1 MSNLHF
7 PPSMKVL
14 FKCIKD
20 AITWY
25 ISPQYGYVAQCNP
38 FFFYENQNL
47 PQSEML
53 DLKISLHALH
63 LLEFVAGVDNA
74 VFLGL
79 EFLFNKFRELV
90 HQLSL
95 HQSHNHYNYKLEW
108 LLQWKYKWR
117 ILHIWMSQWKDGHK
131 QQFLANSELN
141 SAIVPTSRH
150 CQKRINVKMWHLE
163 VITWAFPS
171 LQQ

>member
-1 MSNLHF
+1 MQSHDTSLLNMGMLHN
-7 PPSMKVL
+7 V
-14 FKCIKD
+14 IH
-20 AITWY
+20 
-25 ISPQYGYVAQCNP
+25 

-95 HQSHNHYNYKLEW
+95 HQSHNHYNYKLE
-108 LLQWKYKWR
+108 
-117 ILHIWMSQWKDGHK
+117 
-131 QQFLANSELN
+131 
-141 SAIVPTSRH
+141 
-150 CQKRINVKMWHLE
+150 
-163 VITWAFPS
+163 
-171 LQQ
+171 